1 MDKKLELALKTVDE
15 VIEQRDWLMN
25 MTKINR
31 NRIDFFE
38 SEVSKLTD
46 IANANTIVLKEL
58 AERKNIY
65 KKQ

>member
-1 MDKKLELALKTVDE
+1 
-15 VIEQRDWLMN
+15 MN